1 VLILSTSISLLTSG
15 HFSLHLAGS
24 TAIYWAFVPLVQMA
38 GLVAVWRVWPEARLV
53 DRYFTGH
60 GPWLLWLI
68 AFAAYN
74 SSPAGAIDSPAA
86 FTFWEASAAI
96 VLLWSCWIDYCFF
109 GSVQK
114 LALHRTVSWTLFAA
128 IFAGAWIWNEI
139 AWRTG
144 L

>member
-1 VLILSTSISLLTSG
+1 
-15 HFSLHLAGS
+15 
-24 TAIYWAFVPLVQMA
+24 MA
-38 GLVAVWRVWPEARLV
+38 
-53 DRYFTGH
+53 
-60 GPWLLWLI
+60 
-68 AFAAYN
+68 
-74 SSPAGAIDSPAA
+74 SPAA

-96 VLLWSCWIDYCFF
+96 VLLWSGWIDYRFF

-114 LALHRTVSWTLFAA
+114 LALHRTVSWTLFVA